1 MKSDHFRH
9 CVHGILLAVDYLL
22 TFSFLA
28 FLSLF
33 SLYPLFF
40 FLSSFFFV
48 VVVVA
53 VAVVAVSAALS
64 SRPSISWVQSC
75 RCLVAHRRARQ

>member
-33 SLYPLFF
+33 SLYHLFF
-40 FLSSFFFV
+40 FIIIFFV